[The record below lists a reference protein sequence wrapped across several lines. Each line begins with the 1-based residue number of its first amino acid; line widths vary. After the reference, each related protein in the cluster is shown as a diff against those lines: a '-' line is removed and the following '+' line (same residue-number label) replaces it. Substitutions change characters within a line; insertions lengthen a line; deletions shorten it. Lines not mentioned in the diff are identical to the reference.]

1 MVFGIVAQGK
11 ITGFL
16 MKSLHGLA
24 VSCFIF
30 AAMAV
35 YATPACVPGSTDCT
49 QQSGQQAGVG
59 NGMPTTT
66 VPSLQ
71 SARYPTTT
79 AAAGMSA
86 AAPIPKFSPK
96 RLVLRCPSLSIS
108 EKPEDSMVAQADFE
122 YLKPETANDLQLHLC
137 SSARVALPIFGQNL
151 FQNDASPYTPVDAG
165 VVSADYQLGV
175 GDSFALR
182 VWGQLDA
189 DLPLTVDRSGN
200 VFIPKVGNVSVA
212 GVQFGQLKQRLTQ
225 EIGKVFRNF
234 ELAVTMGQLRS
245 VQVFVVGFAAKP
257 GSYSVSSLS
266 TIVGALYAAGGPLQS
281 GSLRNIELRRDGKTI
296 SKFDFYDLVLKGDK
310 SRDVL
315 VHAGDVIYIPPIGA
329 QVALYGAVKQP
340 AIYELKSG
348 ETLEDMLAWAGGSST
363 FARDG
368 KVSIERIDSN
378 KTRKIE
384 SAELSQAKQFA
395 LRGGDVVQ
403 LYSLTQRVEGGV
415 TLRGSVAEPLRMPW
429 KEGMRVSD
437 LIPSKDALLSKE
449 FWLGKIQTQK
459 DDAASNSALRAQE
472 NQVNWDYALIERLN
486 EKDYSTSLIPFNLAL
501 AVNERDPAANVLLQ
515 KGDVVHIF
523 NRSDIRVPSQKQSR
537 FVRLE
542 GEIAVPGVYQVQE
555 GETLQQ
561 LIERV
566 GGLTQRAY
574 LYGAEFSREAVRV
587 KQQKELERLADYVE
601 EAAQNFATTKA
612 QNAISATDSAAAQIQ
627 IEQQKKA
634 AQKLRTLQSSGRV
647 VLGLKPDARKVAELP
662 QLALEDGDRM
672 FVPTRPATVQVIGSV
687 FNRNSAYVYGSDQT
701 VGDYLALSGGA
712 TEMGDEKSTFVIRAD
727 GSVASA
733 KQKSGWFSGSFTGLA
748 ALPGDAIIVPE
759 KVDRTTALKNMLDWS
774 QILANF
780 GLGAAAIKS
789 LGN

>member
-1 MVFGIVAQGK
+1 MNRFLAWVFLVFLISPVAGY
-11 ITGFL
+11 
-16 MKSLHGLA
+16 
-24 VSCFIF
+24 
-30 AAMAV
+30 AA
-35 YATPACVPGSTDCT
+35 TACVPGSPDCV
-49 QQSGQQAGVG
+49 QQVAPVAA
-59 NGMPTTT
+59 

-71 SARYPTTT
+71 STRYPVS
-79 AAAGMSA
+79 AGAQSLA
-86 AAPIPKFSPK
+86 LAPAPVPAQK
-96 RLVLRCPSLSIS
+96 LVAKQTILRCPNLGAV
-108 EKPEDSMVAQADFE
+108 ENPEDGLAGKAGFE
-122 YLKPETANDLQLHLC
+122 YLKSESANELQLHIC
-137 SSARVALPIFGQNL
+137 SSARIALPVFGQNL
-151 FQNDASPYTPVDAG
+151 FQNDASPYTPVEAG
-165 VVSADYQLGV
+165 VVSSDYQLGV

-182 VWGQLDA
+182 VWWQLDA

-200 VFIPKVGNVSVA
+200 VFIPNVGNVSVA

-245 VQVFVVGFAAKP
+245 VPVFVVGFAKQP

-266 TIVGALYAAGGPLQS
+266 TIVGALYAAGGPLQT

-348 ETLEDMLAWAGGSST
+348 ETLEDMLGWAGGSST

-368 KVSIERIDSN
+368 KVSIERIDGN

-384 SAELSQAKQFA
+384 SAELSQAKQFP

-415 TLRGSVAEPLRMPW
+415 TLRGSVAEPLRVPW
-429 KEGMRVSD
+429 KAGMRVSD
-437 LIPSKDALLSKE
+437 LIPSKDVLLAKE
-449 FWLGKIQTQK
+449 FWLGKVQTKK

-472 NQVNWDYALIERLN
+472 NQVNWDYALIERLD
-486 EKDYSTSLIPFNLAL
+486 EKDFSTSLIPFNLAR
-501 AVNERDPAANVLLQ
+501 AVNERDPVADVLLQ

-523 NRSDIRVPSQKQSR
+523 NRSDIRVPSQKQNR

-542 GEIAVPGVYQVQE
+542 GEVAVPGVYQVQE

-561 LIERV
+561 LIARV

-574 LYGAEFSREAVRV
+574 LYGAEFNREAVRI

-612 QNAISATDSAAAQIQ
+612 QNAINATDSAAAQIQ
-627 IEQQKKA
+627 VEQQRKT
-634 AQKLRTLQSSGRV
+634 AQKLRTMQASGRV
-647 VLGLKPDARKVAELP
+647 VLGLKPDASKLAELP
-662 QLALEDGDRM
+662 QLALEDGDRL
-672 FVPTRPATVQVIGSV
+672 FVPIRPATVQVIGSV
-687 FNRNSAYVYGSDQT
+687 FNRNSAFVYGADRT
-701 VGDYLALSGGA
+701 LGDYLELSGGP

-733 KQKSGWFSGSFTGLA
+733 KQRSGWFSASFTGQA

-759 KVDRTTALKNMLDWS
+759 KVDRTTMVKNMMDWS